1 MARYVPP
8 AKKSAPPSKKQ
19 APPAKKGK
27 TCPMC
32 GMPMDQCKCDMK
44 KGSGRRA

>member
-8 AKKSAPPSKKQ
+8 AKKSPAKKG
-19 APPAKKGK
+19 APPAKKGAK

-44 KGSGRRA
+44 KGGGRRS